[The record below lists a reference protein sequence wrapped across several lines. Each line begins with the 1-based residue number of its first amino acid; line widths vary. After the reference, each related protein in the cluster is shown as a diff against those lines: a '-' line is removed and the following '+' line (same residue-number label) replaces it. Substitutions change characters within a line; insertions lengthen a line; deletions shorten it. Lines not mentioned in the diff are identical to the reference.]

1 MGGMTEQG
9 EEAALRAIRGIV
21 AGVALPARDRA
32 VVTRDGVET
41 AVAVAGP
48 GGPVAGLTEALYAAF
63 YCVPQRLGA
72 EAGADPAGFLAGLR
86 AANPVAPR
94 HEDGW
99 TVARIDRGGILL
111 VDASGRQR
119 LAALPDL
126 MPYGSGI
133 APGQPVRV
141 ALPREMVTGPG
152 GHYVILGR
160 PIRDTRAGGQVRFY
174 WNFGP
179 DGAAPF
185 LAAAGGGLERRRIPF
200 QAKVPA
206 APGGFGRS
214 DCGVLYLDSE
224 DVEAALDIVAAT
236 LGALGGLLR
245 PDTPLFARRL
255 APGLAFAESPPSGDS
270 FGMHRCRLVAEG
282 LVTAFD
288 RGSAAAEARVEAVCE
303 RLTGYGLDLAALERN
318 AATSYPYR
326 FERVAA

>member
-1 MGGMTEQG
+1 MTGPG
-9 EEAALRAIRGIV
+9 EDAARRAIGRIV
-21 AGVALPARDRA
+21 AAVALPARDRA
-32 VVTRDGVET
+32 MVTGAGGER

-48 GGPVAGLTEALYAAF
+48 GGPVAGLTEALYGGF
-63 YCVPQRLGA
+63 YCVPQPPGA
-72 EAGADPAGFLAGLR
+72 ESGRDPAAFLAALC

-94 HEDGW
+94 YEDGW
-99 TVARIDRGGILL
+99 TVARIDPGGILL
-111 VDASGRQR
+111 ADASGRQR
-119 LAALPDL
+119 LAALADVVPFGGGL
-126 MPYGSGI
+126 
-133 APGQPVRV
+133 APGQPVRL

-160 PIRDTRAGGQVRFY
+160 PIRDARSGGQVRFY

-185 LAAAGGGLERRRIPF
+185 LAAVGGGLERRRIPF

-206 APGGFGRS
+206 APGGYGRS

-224 DVEAALDIVAAT
+224 DVEAALDIVAGT
-236 LGALGGLLR
+236 LRALGGALR

-255 APGLAFAESPPSGDS
+255 APGLAFAESPPGGDS

-282 LVTAFD
+282 LVTAFG
-288 RGSAAAEARVEAVCE
+288 RGAATAEARVDAVCE
-303 RLTGYGLDLAALERN
+303 RLTGYGLDLEALERN
-318 AATSYPYR
+318 AATAYPYR